1 MEQGNSIFGTQ
12 RISKLLLKL
21 APPIMAAQL
30 IQALY
35 NIVDSYFI
43 GKFSSDGL
51 SALSVIFPIQLLISA
66 FAIGTGVGVNTVMAK
81 YYGLK
86 REKEAR
92 ETAGVGI
99 IISVISWIIFAAVSC
114 LIMGVYC
121 KMSLKSVAAQEY
133 AKSYGLIVCA
143 FSIGIFTESNFSKIL
158 QAKGDMK
165 TPMTAQ
171 IVGALVNIVFDY
183 LLIFGIGKIK
193 PLGVSGAAI
202 ATVLGQIIAAIITGL
217 KAYTK
222 PNFKL
227 VKKYI
232 KPIYKA
238 GVPNILMNALCT
250 IYIIALNLILVSFS
264 DEAVTVLG
272 LYYKLQTF
280 LLIPLLAL
288 TTCIIPILSFN
299 YAAKKYDRCK
309 KILWE
314 TVIFSAICM
323 IIGTLVF
330 ELFPKQLL
338 SIFAK
343 GNEQVI
349 KIGINAFRIIAISF
363 TPFSLSLVM
372 PTYFQAIGKNAQSI
386 FISVL
391 RQIILLVPLAW
402 IFSKFGLQYVWLTF
416 PITEFIDALASYLLY
431 LKYGRA
437 NIKAQG
443 LTN

>member
-1 MEQGNSIFGTQ
+1 
-12 RISKLLLKL
+12 
-21 APPIMAAQL
+21 MA
-30 IQALY
+30 
-35 NIVDSYFI
+35 
-43 GKFSSDGL
+43 
-51 SALSVIFPIQLLISA
+51 
-66 FAIGTGVGVNTVMAK
+66 
-81 YYGLK
+81 
-86 REKEAR
+86 
-92 ETAGVGI
+92 
-99 IISVISWIIFAAVSC
+99 
-114 LIMGVYC
+114 
-121 KMSLKSVAAQEY
+121 
-133 AKSYGLIVCA
+133 
-143 FSIGIFTESNFSKIL
+143 
-158 QAKGDMK
+158 
-165 TPMTAQ
+165 AQ
-171 IVGALVNIVFDY
+171 IVGAIVNIVFDY

-264 DEAVTVLG
+264 DEEVTVLG

-309 KILWE
+309 KILWD
-314 TVIFSAICM
+314 TVIFSASCM

-330 ELFPKQLL
+330 ELLPKQLL

-437 NIKAQG
+437 NIKTQG

>member
-1 MEQGNSIFGTQ
+1 MEQENSIFGTQ

-43 GKFSSDGL
+43 GKFSADGL
-51 SALSVIFPIQLLISA
+51 SALSVIFPIQLLINA
-66 FAIGTGVGVNTVMAK
+66 FAVGTGVGVNTVMAK

-86 REKEAR
+86 EGKKAN

-99 IISVISWIIFAAVSC
+99 MLSVLSWIVFAAVSC

-121 KMSLKSVAAQEY
+121 KMSLKSTAAQEY

-171 IVGALVNIVFDY
+171 IVGALINIIFDY

-222 PNFKL
+222 PDIKL
-227 VKKYI
+227 IKKYI

-238 GVPNILMNALCT
+238 GTPNILMNALCT
-250 IYIIALNLILVSFS
+250 IYIVALNMILVSFS

-299 YAAKKYDRCK
+299 YAAKK
-309 KILWE
+309 
-314 TVIFSAICM
+314 V
-323 IIGTLVF
+323 
-330 ELFPKQLL
+330 
-338 SIFAK
+338 
-343 GNEQVI
+343 
-349 KIGINAFRIIAISF
+349 
-363 TPFSLSLVM
+363 
-372 PTYFQAIGKNAQSI
+372 
-386 FISVL
+386 
-391 RQIILLVPLAW
+391 
-402 IFSKFGLQYVWLTF
+402 
-416 PITEFIDALASYLLY
+416 
-431 LKYGRA
+431 
-437 NIKAQG
+437 
-443 LTN
+443 

>member
-1 MEQGNSIFGTQ
+1 MEQNSMFGTE
-12 RISKLLLKL
+12 RISRLLLKL

-43 GKFSSDGL
+43 GKYSADGL

-66 FAIGTGVGVNTVMAK
+66 FAVGTGVGVNTIMAK
-81 YYGLK
+81 HYGLK
-86 REKEAR
+86 ENKRADEA
-92 ETAGVGI
+92 AGVGI
-99 IISVISWIIFAAVSC
+99 ILSVLSWIIFAVISC

-121 KMSLKSVAAQEY
+121 KMSLKSTAAQEY
-133 AKSYGLIVCA
+133 AKSYGLIVCV

-165 TPMTAQ
+165 TPMAAQ
-171 IVGALVNIVFDY
+171 IVGAVVNIVLDY
-183 LLIFGIGKIK
+183 LLIFGVGKIK

-202 ATVLGQIIAAIITGL
+202 ATVLGQIVAAIITCF

-222 PNFKL
+222 PDFKL
-227 VKKYI
+227 IKKYI
-232 KPIYKA
+232 KPIYRA
-238 GVPNILMNALCT
+238 GTPNILMNALCT
-250 IYIIALNLILVSFS
+250 IYIVALNMILVSFS

-288 TTCIIPILSFN
+288 TTCIIPVLSFN
-299 YAAKKYDRCK
+299 FAAKKYDRCK

-314 TVIFSAICM
+314 TVIFSAISM
-323 IIGTLVF
+323 AVGTLIF

-343 GNEQVI
+343 GNEEVI
-349 KIGINAFRIIAISF
+349 KIGINAFRIIATSF
-363 TPFSLSLVM
+363 VPFSLSLVM
-372 PTYFQAIGKNAQSI
+372 PTYFQAIGKNRQSI

-402 IFSKFGLQYVWLTF
+402 IFSKFGLKYVWLAF
-416 PITEFIDALASYLLY
+416 PITEFTDALASYLLY

-437 NIKAQG
+437 NIKAQA

>member
-1 MEQGNSIFGTQ
+1 
-12 RISKLLLKL
+12 
-21 APPIMAAQL
+21 
-30 IQALY
+30 
-35 NIVDSYFI
+35 
-43 GKFSSDGL
+43 
-51 SALSVIFPIQLLISA
+51 
-66 FAIGTGVGVNTVMAK
+66 MAK

-238 GVPNILMNALCT
+238 GVPNILTM
-250 IYIIALNLILVSFS
+250 
-264 DEAVTVLG
+264 
-272 LYYKLQTF
+272 
-280 LLIPLLAL
+280 
-288 TTCIIPILSFN
+288 
-299 YAAKKYDRCK
+299 R
-309 KILWE
+309 
-314 TVIFSAICM
+314 
-323 IIGTLVF
+323 
-330 ELFPKQLL
+330 
-338 SIFAK
+338 FA
-343 GNEQVI
+343 Q
-349 KIGINAFRIIAISF
+349 F
-363 TPFSLSLVM
+363 
-372 PTYFQAIGKNAQSI
+372 
-386 FISVL
+386 
-391 RQIILLVPLAW
+391 ILLRL
-402 IFSKFGLQYVWLTF
+402 I
-416 PITEFIDALASYLLY
+416 
-431 LKYGRA
+431 
-437 NIKAQG
+437 
-443 LTN
+443 

>member
-1 MEQGNSIFGTQ
+1 
-12 RISKLLLKL
+12 
-21 APPIMAAQL
+21 MASQL

-66 FAIGTGVGVNTVMAK
+66 FAIGTGVGVNTIMAK
-81 YYGLK
+81 HYGLK
-86 REKEAR
+86 DNKKAN

-99 IISVISWIIFAAVSC
+99 ILSVLSWIVFAVISC

-165 TPMTAQ
+165 TPMAAQ
-171 IVGALVNIVFDY
+171 IVGAIINIIFDY

-202 ATVLGQIIAAIITGL
+202 ATVFGQIVAAIITGL

-222 PNFKL
+222 PDFKL
-227 VKKYI
+227 IKKYI

-238 GVPNILMNALCT
+238 GTPNILMNALCT
-250 IYIIALNLILVSFS
+250 IYIVALNMILVSFS
-264 DEAVTVLG
+264 DDAVTVLG

-309 KILWE
+309 KTLWE

-323 IIGTLVF
+323 AIGTLIF

-343 GNEQVI
+343 ENVQVI
-349 KIGINAFRIIAISF
+349 KIGINAFRIIATSF
-363 TPFSLSLVM
+363 IPFALSLVM
-372 PTYFQAIGKNAQSI
+372 PTYFQAIGKNKQSI

-402 IFSKFGLQYVWLTF
+402 IFSKFGLKYVWLTF
-416 PITEFIDALASYLLY
+416 PITEFTDALASYLLY
-431 LKYGRA
+431 LKYGKQ
-437 NIKAQG
+437 NIKEQA

>member
-1 MEQGNSIFGTQ
+1 MEQNATFGTQ

-171 IVGALVNIVFDY
+171 IVGAIVNIVFDY

-217 KAYTK
+217 KAYT
-222 PNFKL
+222 
-227 VKKYI
+227 

-437 NIKAQG
+437 NIKTQG

>member
-1 MEQGNSIFGTQ
+1 MEQNATFGTQ

-232 KPIYKA
+232 KPI
-238 GVPNILMNALCT
+238 
-250 IYIIALNLILVSFS
+250 
-264 DEAVTVLG
+264 
-272 LYYKLQTF
+272 
-280 LLIPLLAL
+280 
-288 TTCIIPILSFN
+288 
-299 YAAKKYDRCK
+299 
-309 KILWE
+309 
-314 TVIFSAICM
+314 
-323 IIGTLVF
+323 
-330 ELFPKQLL
+330 
-338 SIFAK
+338 
-343 GNEQVI
+343 
-349 KIGINAFRIIAISF
+349 
-363 TPFSLSLVM
+363 
-372 PTYFQAIGKNAQSI
+372 
-386 FISVL
+386 
-391 RQIILLVPLAW
+391 
-402 IFSKFGLQYVWLTF
+402 
-416 PITEFIDALASYLLY
+416 
-431 LKYGRA
+431 
-437 NIKAQG
+437 
-443 LTN
+443 